1 VSVPSDLFIVSID
14 VGSSSVRTLLFDSSA
29 HQMEGFG
36 AQLAY
41 RIQTTPDGGAEVDP
55 EALADLTI
63 DCLDELHRQVQEAGF
78 RVAAVAGSAF
88 WHSFCG
94 VDATGKPTLP
104 ILHLL
109 DTRSGDQVARVPD
122 AHARTGCVPHSSYWP
137 AKLLWL
143 AENRPGTKVI
153 MLNAAAGWCSPC
165 KREAAALADFA
176 ADYQA
181 AGVVVLTAIFQDQE
195 GRPADEDFAR
205 TWAHTFGLGT
215 PVLIDATFATG
226 RWFDVGTM
234 PANMF
239 VDARTGEILEIAT
252 GAETDADPMKVYRDL
267 LDHYLATR

>member
-1 VSVPSDLFIVSID
+1 MTAVKSMRQSFLLPAVRHLDERAAMRLRCQTPAVDSTRMRLKTALPMTLRHSLCVLLATIGCGGGTPSEPQLMEDLELLALVDADGDGVVADEVPQ
-14 VGSSSVRTLLFDSSA
+14 SVRLSD
-29 HQMEGFG
+29 
-36 AQLAY
+36 
-41 RIQTTPDGGAEVDP
+41 
-55 EALADLTI
+55 
-63 DCLDELHRQVQEAGF
+63 
-78 RVAAVAGSAF
+78 
-88 WHSFCG
+88 
-94 VDATGKPTLP
+94 
-104 ILHLL
+104 
-109 DTRSGDQVARVPD
+109 
-122 AHARTGCVPHSSYWP
+122 
-137 AKLLWL
+137 WL

-252 GAETDADPMKVYRDL
+252 GAETDVDPMKVYRDL